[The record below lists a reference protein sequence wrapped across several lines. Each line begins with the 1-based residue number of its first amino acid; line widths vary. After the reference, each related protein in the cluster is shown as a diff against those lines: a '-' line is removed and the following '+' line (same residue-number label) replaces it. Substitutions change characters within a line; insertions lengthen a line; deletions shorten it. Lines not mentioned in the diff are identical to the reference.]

1 MGCGPSNEAAS
12 YVTTNFTIKASAGKD
27 QLGQQNSHRTINTT
41 HTQSDD
47 TSCSSPI
54 NCSKNIAIS
63 GIVNDEKNYLGRRG
77 IRYEGPNG
85 KRIEDVYDGVH
96 ENTRNICRSVAGFV
110 RRVTHKQTRI
120 DCAVK
125 IFNLERLTEKGM
137 QQLKEEVRILSE
149 VDHPNIVRLEEVYR
163 SESAVY
169 LVQEL
174 CEGGD
179 LFHWIGNRAE
189 CKKEGLPS
197 EERCADIM
205 RQLLSGMRYLHSK
218 GIVHRDMKLENILFD
233 TEGANSELKII
244 DFGLSKHFIPGER
257 QHENVGTLYTAAPEV
272 LRKNYDER
280 CDVWSIGVI
289 AYVLLSGEA
298 PFGGC
303 YGEKDRRPII
313 TNITSG
319 IYHFEPEDTWANR
332 SQEAKEFIR
341 RLLVTDPND
350 RPTAAEAQKLP
361 WLLRSRRQSQSL
373 SPAVVRSL
381 ISFKNFQN
389 DLRKLLCEVLSY
401 TLLPCQVKSLRREFS
416 KLDKDATGEISL
428 QDLKC
433 ALLSQENADIVVTE
447 KDVEDIFDAIRI
459 HKTDSCV
466 HWHEFI
472 AAVLCLCS
480 VDERN
485 QRLAFD
491 RFDCDHK
498 GYIAFND
505 VLHLVGDEETDDAT
519 IQQMWTNSL
528 KSCGSRHL
536 HMNYNDFQSL
546 MRTVTR

>member
-1 MGCGPSNEAAS
+1 MGCQHSTPCHEGESSDEGPKTAPDYCGTTLHSEVSSILGIVEGRKKYGCKDLTSAVVHFEAPH
-12 YVTTNFTIKASAGKD
+12 G
-27 QLGQQNSHRTINTT
+27 
-41 HTQSDD
+41 
-47 TSCSSPI
+47 
-54 NCSKNIAIS
+54 KNIEEVYEGVHDDDRELGRSAS
-63 GIVNDEKNYLGRRG
+63 GIVRR
-77 IRYEGPNG
+77 
-85 KRIEDVYDGVH
+85 
-96 ENTRNICRSVAGFV
+96 A
-110 RRVTHKQTRI
+110 THKATGI
-120 DCAVK
+120 DYAVK
-125 IFNLERLTEKGM
+125 ILELEKVSSTEGL
-137 QQLKEEVRILSE
+137 QQLREEVRILSE
-149 VDHPNIVRLEEVYR
+149 MDHPHIVRLEEVYE
-163 SESAVY
+163 SENEIF

-179 LFHWIGNRAE
+179 LFDWLDEHI
-189 CKKEGLPS
+189 KKQQDPLVW
-197 EERCADIM
+197 EEICADLM
-205 RQLLSGMRYLHSK
+205 RQLVSGLRYLHSK